1 MNRYQ
6 QISFTNRPRW
16 AVSDKDLQRDIL
28 TNKYNSQILTTP
40 ADTTNVASANTYPR
54 RNSDD
59 TLETFSEGF
68 KQSMQ
73 KTDDKWSYNRGRI
86 QKWFYDEEE
95 KRRELQS
102 IQELNFNRENPRFI
116 EYTINDLYKENEN
129 LLSGRKLQD
138 LTPSE
143 REIFEHRLDQVHGLH
158 EYRKQLLRYGTSDL
172 ADQWTNE
179 YIEKG
184 GDGSR
189 RMQRAIDNQKNYKQT
204 SGWGTIG
211 EVSGDIA
218 QSIPEAAITV
228 VSPGVGAGLAL
239 ARDYYENSAESNM
252 VADQI
257 EQENQEEIS
266 PKIREGNAIVNTGIN
281 FSADF
286 IPIKGV
292 DRLLKPLLKMPYGK
306 NIIEGTKESI
316 KEGVKSG
323 GNDLSNNSF
332 YNTEISPKEIIDNAI
347 KSSVEGFITGGI
359 KQGLIE
365 NKQKMYN
372 TPANPFRPIP

>member
-40 ADTTNVASANTYPR
+40 ADATNVASANTYPR